1 MPTKTT
7 GSHTASA
14 LVALFASE
22 LLSKYVNATLPSLT
36 EASTAV
42 LRIVDALPV
51 VAVPTDARAA
61 GAVFV
66 IVGVTVAWEVAHW
79 LRTR

>member
-14 LVALFASE
+14 LVALFASSV
-22 LLSKYVNATLPSLT
+22 LSKYVHAVTPSLT
-36 EASTAV
+36 EASTTA
-42 LRIVDALPV
+42 LRVVDAIPA
-51 VAVPTDARAA
+51 VAVPTDTRAA

-66 IVGVTVAWEVAHW
+66 IVAVTVAWEVAHW
-79 LRTR
+79 IRTR